1 MPGAVAPVVAEDYVV
16 LVTDRNF
23 VVVGDPI
30 VGWTSL
36 DVTLRFNEPGTAIM
50 VVPAY
55 PWIVDQF
62 QPGHRMVIIRNG
74 QTLIAGPWEK
84 SLQEASDDGE
94 NAGVGKLTVHSTD
107 DLALVVSRTVYPDP
121 AADVDSQLVD
131 NWTYT
136 GNAEAALRALVNL
149 NAGPGAI
156 TLRRIP
162 QLALGAVASVGTAV
176 SVTATRMQPL
186 GEVARQI
193 AEIGGGLGFRTRQ
206 VGNQALFEVYA
217 PVNKSGLVRFS
228 RGLGNLRYSSYER
241 SAPNT
246 TSVAVGGQGEGG
258 DRAMIERV
266 DAAAETLWGRFERML
281 PRPGLTDTADLQDD
295 GDRALAE
302 GAATVRVATNVA
314 DSPDQQFGSH
324 YTLGDIV
331 AVEPAVGVPIVELVR
346 TVHLQV
352 YATAGEYVSATVGSQ
367 AATSDP
373 AWATRLREIDER
385 LGRLERTVVPAA

>member
-1 MPGAVAPVVAEDYVV
+1 MPGVVAPVVAEDYVV
-16 LVTDRNF
+16 LVTDPNF

-36 DVTLRFNEPGTAIM
+36 DVTLRFNEPGSAIM
-50 VVPAY
+50 VAPAH
-55 PWIVDQF
+55 PWIVEQF

-74 QTLIAGPWEK
+74 ATLIAGPWEK
-84 SLQEASDDGE
+84 SLEEASDDGE

-107 DLALVVSRTVYPDP
+107 DLALVVARTVYPDP

-131 NWTYT
+131 NWVYT

-156 TLRRIP
+156 ATRRIP
-162 QLALGAVASVGTAV
+162 QLALGALASVGTAV
-176 SVTATRMQPL
+176 AVTATRMQPL

-193 AEIGGGLGFRTRQ
+193 AETGGNLGFRTRQ
-206 VGNQALFEVYA
+206 VGTQALFEVYA

-241 SAPNT
+241 TAPTT
-246 TSVAVGGQGEGG
+246 TSVAVGGQGEGA

-266 DAAAETLWGRFERML
+266 DSGAEADWGRFEKML
-281 PRPGLTDTADLQDD
+281 PRPGTTDTADLQDD

-314 DSPDQQFGSH
+314 DTPDQQFGTH
-324 YTLGDIV
+324 YSLGDIV
-331 AVEPAVGVPIVELVR
+331 AVEPVVGVPIVELVR

-373 AWATRLREIDER
+373 AWATRIREIDER